1 MSRPLLSTQNPIR
14 RRTLILGATL
24 ALAAVAS
31 IHGTPASAAASV
43 GQPAP
48 DFTVTDTQGTA
59 RSLSSLKGKVVVL
72 EWTNADCPFTKKHYD
87 SANMQNLQREAASA
101 GVVWLSVISSA
112 PGEQGYVTPTEANKL
127 TANRKA
133 APTGVLL
140 DPEGKLG
147 HAYGAMTTPHMFV
160 IDTLGVLRY
169 AGGIDSLGTTSA
181 ADIPK
186 AVPYFRN
193 ALLSVEKGEAVAQPQ
208 TRPYGCSVKYSS

>member
-1 MSRPLLSTQNPIR
+1 MQSLRRHLVLAALSLASTS
-14 RRTLILGATL
+14 LATL
-24 ALAAVAS
+24 PSLAADGPR
-31 IHGTPASAAASV
+31 I

-48 DFTVTDTQGTA
+48 DFTGTDSNGAQLRLA
-59 RSLSSLKGKVVVL
+59 DLKGKVVVL

-140 DPEGKLG
+140 DPEGRLG

-160 IDTLGVLRY
+160 IDTQGVLRY